1 MVDKK
6 KKQEKVVIEGVGKDA
21 EVVTNARGG
30 KQSKSPMAMHLID
43 PYFLEQLLFQ
53 IDDKYRPYREAI
65 REIAYFMKQKDRE
78 FLLHSMIWLNLSECE
93 ALVRIAKVLQ
103 EGASR
108 YAPNNWRLIPQEEH
122 INHAL
127 IHLLAAEMGDTQDNH
142 IDHALC
148 RLMMAYATECSPNF
162 SYTEYKE
169 AG

>member
-1 MVDKK
+1 MVDKE
-6 KKQEKVVIEGVGKDA
+6 EKVVIEGIGKDA
-21 EVVTNARGG
+21 EVVTNANGG

-43 PYFLEQLLFQ
+43 PFYLAQIFQFKTSVISKAIYGIARFMEDTTNIMHLHIALHILEPNEYQRL
-53 IDDKYRPYREAI
+53 I
-65 REIAYFMKQKDRE
+65 
-78 FLLHSMIWLNLSECE
+78 
-93 ALVRIAKVLQ
+93 RIAKVLQ

>member
-6 KKQEKVVIEGVGKDA
+6 EEKVVIEGVGKDA
-21 EVVTNARGG
+21 EVVTNANGG

-43 PYFLEQLLFQ
+43 PMFLRNKFLCQDDITSKVICNIADFMITQVLFYLSNAINLLEPIKYKQL
-53 IDDKYRPYREAI
+53 I
-65 REIAYFMKQKDRE
+65 RI
-78 FLLHSMIWLNLSECE
+78 S
-93 ALVRIAKVLQ
+93 KVLQ
-103 EGASR
+103 EGAEH

>member
-21 EVVTNARGG
+21 EVVTNAKGG

-43 PYFLEQLLFQ
+43 PYFLNRIFYTRYGNNSPQ
-53 IDDKYRPYREAI
+53 IDAI
-65 REIAYFMKQKDRE
+65 REIATAIECGDRE
-78 FLLHSMIWLNLSECE
+78 FLINAIQFLTSSKCE
-93 ALVRIAKVLQ
+93 ALIRIAKVLQ

-148 RLMMAYATECSPNF
+148 RLMMAYATQCSPNF